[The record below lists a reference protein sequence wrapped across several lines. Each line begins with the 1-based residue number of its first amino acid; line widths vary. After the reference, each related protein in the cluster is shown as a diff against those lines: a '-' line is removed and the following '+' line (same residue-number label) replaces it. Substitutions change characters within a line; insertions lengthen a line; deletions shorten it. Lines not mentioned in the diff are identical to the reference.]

1 MSRRTAQLVALLVAS
16 VASTGCFSLSGHF
29 GAPIPQ
35 ERVVEIRA
43 GETTREQIT
52 AWFGPPSAFFKPGL
66 LELILADGSEVE
78 APSAPVVE
86 DVYSYRYIET
96 RVRIAIVP
104 LILLR
109 ARATTQTESLI
120 VFFDENGVVSYHGF
134 RRDGPGSEIGGT
146 ADE

>member
-1 MSRRTAQLVALLVAS
+1 MSRRAAHLAVVLFATLAS
-16 VASTGCFSLSGHF
+16 SGCFSLSGRF
-29 GAPIPQ
+29 GAPIPL
-35 ERVVEIRA
+35 ERVLEIRA

-66 LELILADGSEVE
+66 LELIFADGSDVE
-78 APSAPVVE
+78 AASAPVVE

-104 LILLR
+104 LVLLR

-120 VFFDENGVVSYHGF
+120 VFFDESGVVRYHGF
-134 RRDGPGSEIGGT
+134 RHDGPDDEIGG
-146 ADE
+146 ARDE

>member
-1 MSRRTAQLVALLVAS
+1 MSRRAAQLAVALLAS
-16 VASTGCFSLSGHF
+16 LASGGCFSLSGRF
-29 GAPIPQ
+29 GAPIPL
-35 ERVVEIRA
+35 ERVNEIRA

-66 LELILADGSEVE
+66 LDLILADGSDVE
-78 APSAPVVE
+78 AASAPVLE

-96 RVRIAIVP
+96 RVRLAIVP

-120 VFFDENGVVSYHGF
+120 VFFDESGVVRYHGF
-134 RRDGPGSEIGGT
+134 RHDGPGHEIGGAT
-146 ADE
+146 DE

>member
-1 MSRRTAQLVALLVAS
+1 MSRRAAKLAVALLAVLAGS
-16 VASTGCFSLSGHF
+16 GCFSLSGRF

-35 ERVVEIRA
+35 ERVLEIRA

-66 LELILADGSEVE
+66 LELILADSSDVE
-78 APSAPVVE
+78 AASAPVME

-104 LILLR
+104 LVLLR
-109 ARATTQTESLI
+109 ARAVTQTESLI
-120 VFFDENGVVSYHGF
+120 VFFDESGVVRYHGF
-134 RRDGPGSEIGGT
+134 RHDGAGDEIGG
-146 ADE
+146 ARDE

>member
-1 MSRRTAQLVALLVAS
+1 MSRRRAKLVAVLIAS
-16 VASTGCFSLSGHF
+16 VASSGCFSVGGRF

-35 ERVVEIRA
+35 ERLLEIRA

-66 LELILADGSEVE
+66 LELIFADGSEVE

-104 LILLR
+104 LVLLR
-109 ARATTQTESLI
+109 ARATTQSESLI
-120 VFFDENGVVSYHGF
+120 VFFDENGVVRYHGF
-134 RRDGPGSEIGGT
+134 RHDHPGNEIGG
-146 ADE
+146 AVDE